1 MSDQVVRPAWS
12 GSKCLSSEA
21 GAGRPANYC
30 LEDPSSI
37 IALELNSWP
46 HHRRGSHWPEPQDL
60 GCSRAALERLAVI
73 FVVSTRPP
81 SLNNHRGPGERAA
94 ALAASW
100 CSRRVGS
107 AYGRSAWQLLADA
120 ARLGLVRHGRPEAWA
135 AGAVIAVARVNGL
148 LGAGGAIT
156 AQQVAD
162 ELDVTLGALAVT
174 EQQLARALN
183 VSSYTS
189 PRPLP

>member
-1 MSDQVVRPAWS
+1 MSQNLHYVLLSCKWS
-12 GSKCLSSEA
+12 LFDGPYEHLA
-21 GAGRPANYC
+21 DNAVGR
-30 LEDPSSI
+30 
-37 IALELNSWP
+37 WP
-46 HHRRGSHWPEPQDL
+46 NGL
-60 GCSRAALERLAVI
+60 AYIRA
-73 FVVSTRPP
+73 VSTRPP
-81 SLNNHRGPGERAA
+81 PLNNHRGPGERAA

-107 AYGRSAWQLLADA
+107 AYGRSAWQMLADA
-120 ARLGLVRHGRPEAWA
+120 ARLGLVRHGTPEAWA

-148 LGAGGAIT
+148 LGAGRAIT

-162 ELDVTLGALAVT
+162 ELDVTLGALAVI

-183 VSSYTS
+183 VSSYMS